1 VTGGYEDLR
10 FGYRGGAAV
19 LRNQADAV
27 STDLHV
33 DMIGGVVLI
42 NASGELEGQMVERL
56 SDHLQRIRGRDGV
69 VVLDLTRVTS
79 MGDDAIAVLRASW
92 REVGDSLRVVATPD
106 SEPARALKAGRLRRF
121 AVHATLSGALTAA
134 SA

>member
-1 VTGGYEDLR
+1 M
-10 FGYRGGAAV
+10 
-19 LRNQADAV
+19 LRNQADEV
-27 STDLHV
+27 TTDLRV

-42 NASGELEGQMVERL
+42 DASGELEGAMVDRL
-56 SDHLQRIRGRDGV
+56 ADHLRRIRGRDGE

-79 MGDDAIAVLRASW
+79 MGDDAIAALRAAW

-106 SEPARALKAGRLRRF
+106 SPPARALKAGRLRRF
-121 AVHATLSGALTAA
+121 AVHATLSGALTDA